1 MKVPA
6 GQQVNRQTTR
16 IVRVGPKN
24 IFRANITTTEVKY
37 VNAGNVFPR
46 VSPYQTPTISTAAL
60 SKSPYNSYL
69 RNNTHPLPLLPKL
82 NESSLETI
90 KMQITA
96 SNTTTTPTPTPTSAP
111 TPLTTAAT
119 KTMMTAVTSDE
130 CVTAVNDTIEDSV
143 RLKQSMTSYSVNGN
157 SRHGIAMCSSVT
169 PAAKTDNL
177 NCEDNDDNVTSS
189 ESLSLNPD
197 PNDSSTVSESK
208 SLMDAQLANIG
219 ENYMEETKT
228 PLFDPKEQEKRNR
241 RKFYWYGSHKL
252 IKPIK
257 DIPLRF
263 QLMLAETN
271 AEKARCEGRPIILRQ
286 QMDLAEQFMTSGN
299 TFGPDTPCFLPGFNY
314 DQPRVCST
322 NGFVEKKDKSGLTVN
337 STSSKGPAAAVTST
351 TSDLMT
357 NASGLMTS
365 LSPIT
370 QAHPA
375 MYTLHMYNPGC
386 NLDGSTSPVGS
397 TTASASTANASTVT
411 SATGSHTNP
420 TSSSS
425 SACCVRLPNP
435 NVPGYLTRMSAHSF
449 PQAPF
454 YFSPPAV
461 SASTNAPSSAPYMTP
476 QPNFPPGYPQTTA
489 LPHTFIPGTSS
500 LGNTTFGLGAIN
512 ASTTGQALSYP
523 QYTPCISYTQNNQ
536 YTVTAVPQ

>member
-1 MKVPA
+1 MKVPS
-6 GQQVNRQTTR
+6 GQQVNRKTTR

-37 VNAGNVFPR
+37 VNTGNVFPR
-46 VSPYQTPTISTAAL
+46 VSPYQTPAISTAAL

-69 RNNTHPLPLLPKL
+69 RNNSHSLPLLPKL

-96 SNTTTTPTPTPTSAP
+96 SKTTTTPPSTP

-119 KTMMTAVTSDE
+119 KTMMTAVMSGE
-130 CVTAVNDTIEDSV
+130 CVTAVNDSIEDNV
-143 RLKQSMTSYSVNGN
+143 KLKQSMTSDSLNGN
-157 SRHGIAMCSSVT
+157 SRHGIAMCNSIT
-169 PAAKTDNL
+169 PNAKTDDL

-189 ESLSLNPD
+189 ESLSLNPN
-197 PNDSSTVSESK
+197 PNDSNTVSESK
-208 SLMDAQLANIG
+208 SLMDAQLASIG
-219 ENYMEETKT
+219 ENYMGETKT
-228 PLFDPKEQEKRNR
+228 PIFDPKEQEKRNR

-286 QMDLAEQFMTSGN
+286 QMDLAEQFMSSGN
-299 TFGPDTPCFLPGFNY
+299 MFGPDTPCFLPGFNY

-337 STSSKGPAAAVTST
+337 STSSTGSAAAVTCT

-370 QAHPA
+370 QPHPA
-375 MYTLHMYNPGC
+375 MYTLHRYNPGC
-386 NLDGSTSPVGS
+386 NLESSTSSAGS
-397 TTASASTANASTVT
+397 STANASTASASIVT
-411 SATGSHTNP
+411 SAKGAHTNP

-435 NVPGYLTRMSAHSF
+435 NVPGYLTRMSTHSF

-461 SASTNAPSSAPYMTP
+461 SASTNAPSSTPYMTP
-476 QPNFPPGYPQTTA
+476 HPNFPPGYPQTA
-489 LPHTFIPGTSS
+489 VLPNTFIPGSSS
-500 LGNTTFGLGAIN
+500 LANTTFGLRTIN
-512 ASTTGQALSYP
+512 GPTTGQTLTYP
-523 QYTPCISYTQNNQ
+523 QYAPCISYTQNNQ
-536 YTVTAVPQ
+536 YTVTTVPQ